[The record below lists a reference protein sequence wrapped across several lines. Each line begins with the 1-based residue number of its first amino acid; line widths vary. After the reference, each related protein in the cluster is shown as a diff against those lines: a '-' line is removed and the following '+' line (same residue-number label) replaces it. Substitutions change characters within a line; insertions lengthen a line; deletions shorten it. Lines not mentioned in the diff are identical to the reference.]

1 MTSNTPKALDSRTMA
16 ASDFK
21 CKNKYGFNQVI
32 RMTNIDFGVQIEP
45 QYGFTYEAIRKI
57 ADACE
62 SLNFESIWVSD
73 HLFMTTDSVDIPCLE
88 CWTTLTSLARDT
100 TKLRFGPMVSSQSY
114 RNPALM
120 ANIAAT
126 IDHVSNGRL
135 YFGIGAGWKEAEYRA
150 YGYPYPRPVVR
161 IRQLDDTVQIVK
173 KLWTEDKATYKGRY
187 YSIEDALCFP
197 KPVQKPH
204 IPIWVGGSGNL
215 TLRVTATHADACNFA
230 WTLPPDLFKQKL
242 DVLRNHC
249 AKVGRDYKSIR
260 KSAGIM
266 ITMAPTKRE
275 VDRKLA
281 EQAKRHHTPYMR
293 YLSRQRPNLVGTPDE
308 VAEGIR
314 KYLALG
320 VDHVIL
326 RFHYGDEIAS
336 MTLFMDEVKNRL

>member
-1 MTSNTPKALDSRTMA
+1 
-16 ASDFK
+16 
-21 CKNKYGFNQVI
+21 
-32 RMTNIDFGVQIEP
+32 MTNVDFGVQIEP

-88 CWTTLTSLARDT
+88 CWSTLTALARDT

-135 YFGIGAGWKEAEYRA
+135 YFGIGAGWKEVEYRA
-150 YGYPYPRPVVR
+150 YGYPYPRPVIR
-161 IRQLDDTVQIVK
+161 IRQLAETVHIVK
-173 KLWTEDKATYKGRY
+173 KLWTEDRSSYKGRY

-215 TLRVTATHADACNFA
+215 TLRVTAMHGDACNFA

-242 DVLRNHC
+242 DVLRKHC
-249 AKVGRDYKSIR
+249 VKVGRDYKSIR

-275 VDRKLA
+275 VNRKLA
-281 EQAKRHHTPYMR
+281 EQAKRRHTPYMR

-314 KYLALG
+314 EYLALG

-326 RFHYGDEIAS
+326 RFHFGDEIAS